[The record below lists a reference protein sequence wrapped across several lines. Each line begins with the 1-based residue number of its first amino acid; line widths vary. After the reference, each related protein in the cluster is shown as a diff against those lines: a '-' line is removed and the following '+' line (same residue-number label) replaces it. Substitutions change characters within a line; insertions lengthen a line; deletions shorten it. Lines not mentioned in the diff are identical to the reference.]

1 MIMGKGAR
9 REREAVNLYKQA
21 GWAVY
26 RPSVV
31 RFGENDV
38 FGLFDLIAVDKG
50 RKPRFVQVKSNRAA
64 GIEHWCHE
72 VNALMPSEWTVSEFV
87 VCHDREGW
95 RLLQPVGEGYQTV
108 YDGRDS
114 DGDMGEGLAEWLSP

>member
-1 MIMGKGAR
+1 MSKGTR
-9 REREAVNLYKQA
+9 REQQACEIYEEAGYTT
-21 GWAVY
+21 Y
-26 RPSVV
+26 RPATVQ
-31 RFGENDV
+31 FGENDV

-64 GIEHWCHE
+64 GINQWCRD
-72 VNALMPSEWTVSEFV
+72 VQALMPSEWAVSEFV